1 MRGTSQQGSKNSESL
16 LAEVQQGHQEA
27 GRASANWKWWLG
39 GMQLEESWGREGPC
53 ATETQLRSSG
63 HEFHSLVFNM
73 CIMKTAKWVKG
84 LVRPSNAIMKCHH
97 EMSCHHQNKI
107 IFIIVNVIMKAK
119 A

>member
-27 GRASANWKWWLG
+27 GRASANWKRWLG